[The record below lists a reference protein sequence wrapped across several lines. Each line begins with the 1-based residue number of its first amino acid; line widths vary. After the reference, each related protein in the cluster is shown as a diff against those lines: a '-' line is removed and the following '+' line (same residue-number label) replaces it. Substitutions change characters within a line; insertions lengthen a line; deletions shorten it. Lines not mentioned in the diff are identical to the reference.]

1 MPWAAGSYTK
11 GNAGTGGWTGDAS
24 LGIGIE
30 AGRHDTQ
37 DNDFAT
43 GINQCLNK
51 DGSNAATGNLNA
63 GGFKITAM
71 AAGTA
76 DTDGITLGQAKAG
89 IDQARTAGNYTLSAF
104 SASTGGINQL
114 FQKSRD
120 ATVGT
125 NTIVQSGDS
134 LGAIVWMGANGTG
147 YNVAAAIS
155 GEVDGTPGVN
165 DMPGRLVF
173 ATVPDGTS
181 AGVERMRITNSGNV
195 GIGNT
200 SPTDLL
206 TVGDGTTTFSAS
218 INGSTSGTG
227 GGQGLNF
234 GSIGRI
240 GNYSRVVGGAYN
252 AAFTFRSLGAVS
264 LIADTG
270 GFSMAGLTGS
280 TGGSAMKWNSGNGV
294 WFYDTSAARYKENIR
309 DSTLGLATVKALRPR
324 QYNYVYEGKPEDVGF
339 IAEEVEPIL
348 PYLVSKNADGQCE
361 SITYDRL
368 TSVLVKAVQ
377 ELSEQVESLEA
388 RIEALEA

>member
-1 MPWAAGSYTK
+1 MPWAAGTYTK

-51 DGSNAATGNLNA
+51 DGTNAMTGNLNA
-63 GGFKITAM
+63 GGNKVVSM

-76 DTDGITLGQAKAG
+76 DTDGMRYGQVRNGAPIYLDTVNNRLG
-89 IDQARTAGNYTLSAF
+89 
-104 SASTGGINQL
+104 
-114 FQKSRD
+114 
-120 ATVGT
+120 VGT
-125 NTIVQSGDS
+125 TTPTGLLHVGDGS
-134 LGAIVWMGANGTG
+134 AQTYIKLQGNASV
-147 YNVAAAIS
+147 S
-155 GEVDGTPGVN
+155 
-165 DMPGRLVF
+165 
-173 ATVPDGTS
+173 S
-181 AGVERMRITNSGNV
+181 AGQGIEFGTSGNV
-195 GIGNT
+195 GNQSAILGGTYNNTLMMWANTNPISLYTSGAHRLYVTTGGSVGVGTT
-200 SPTDLL
+200 SPTDLF
-206 TVGDGTTTFSAS
+206 TVGDGTTTISAS

-264 LIADTG
+264 LVADSG
-270 GFSMAGLTGS
+270 GFTMAGLTGS
-280 TGGSAMKWNSGNGV
+280 TGGSAMKWNSGTGA

-377 ELSEQVESLEA
+377 ELSDQVESLEA

>member
-1 MPWAAGSYTK
+1 MPWAAGTYTK

-51 DGSNAATGNLNA
+51 DGTNAMTGNLNA
-63 GGFKITAM
+63 GGNKVVSM

-76 DTDGITLGQAKAG
+76 DTDGMRYGQVRNGAPIYLDTANNRLGVGTTTPTGLLHVGDGSAQTYIKL
-89 IDQARTAGNYTLSAF
+89 QGNA
-104 SASTGGINQL
+104 SAS
-114 FQKSRD
+114 
-120 ATVGT
+120 
-125 NTIVQSGDS
+125 
-134 LGAIVWMGANGTG
+134 
-147 YNVAAAIS
+147 
-155 GEVDGTPGVN
+155 
-165 DMPGRLVF
+165 
-173 ATVPDGTS
+173 S
-181 AGVERMRITNSGNV
+181 AGQGIEFGTSGNV
-195 GIGNT
+195 GNQSAILGGTYNNTLMMWANTNPISLYTSGAHRLYVTSGGSVGVGTT

-206 TVGDGTTTFSAS
+206 TVGDGTTTISAS

-264 LIADTG
+264 LVADSG
-270 GFSMAGLTGS
+270 GFTMAGLTGS
-280 TGGSAMKWNSGNGV
+280 TGGSAMKWNSGTGA

-377 ELSEQVESLEA
+377 ELSDQVESLEA

>member
-1 MPWAAGSYTK
+1 MPWAAGTYTK

-51 DGSNAATGNLNA
+51 DGSNAMTGNLNA
-63 GGFKITAM
+63 GGNKVVSM

-76 DTDGITLGQAKAG
+76 DTDGMRYGQVRNGAPIYLDTVNNRLG
-89 IDQARTAGNYTLSAF
+89 
-104 SASTGGINQL
+104 
-114 FQKSRD
+114 
-120 ATVGT
+120 VGT
-125 NTIVQSGDS
+125 TTPTGLLHVGDGS
-134 LGAIVWMGANGTG
+134 AQTYIKLQGNASV
-147 YNVAAAIS
+147 S
-155 GEVDGTPGVN
+155 
-165 DMPGRLVF
+165 
-173 ATVPDGTS
+173 S
-181 AGVERMRITNSGNV
+181 AGQGIEFGTSGNV
-195 GIGNT
+195 GNQSAILGGTYNNTLMMWANTNPISLYTSGAHRLYVTSGGSVGVGTT

-206 TVGDGTTTFSAS
+206 TVGDGTTTISAS

-264 LIADTG
+264 LVADSG
-270 GFSMAGLTGS
+270 GFTMAGLTGS
-280 TGGSAMKWNSGNGV
+280 TGGSAMKWNSGTGA

-377 ELSEQVESLEA
+377 ELSDHVESLEA